1 MKKMI
6 LNILLGVLIF
16 LLAVVIVWAL
26 ISNGKIR
33 EYADED
39 GISDKFVMEINGAN
53 QGFFING
60 RDIDNPILLLIS
72 SGPGTDDYFL
82 TERFDDMHL
91 DDIFTVVYWDYRGMG
106 IAYDSDID
114 PASITTEVLIEDT
127 KAVTDYLKKR
137 FEREKIYVMGFSGG
151 THIGI
156 MAAEKYPE
164 DYYAYIGMAQ
174 VVTDS
179 TERDKLMYEFMKDE
193 FTRRGDKSRLKKLD
207 ELVTFEGDEMHC
219 KDWYDFVYLL
229 HEAGGGTTHNE
240 SELTGITIPIIM
252 SHCYTISEKIKYI
265 RGMKMYRTTTLDSEL
280 ENFDYREDKTEFEIP
295 IFFLSGEYDYNCPWP
310 LVEGYCDKITA
321 PDKGFYLIKDAA
333 HSPLWENANDSFEAM
348 REILEKTYER

>member
-1 MKKMI
+1 MKRIM
-6 LNILLGVLIF
+6 LNILLGVVIF
-16 LLAVVIVWAL
+16 IGAVLIVWAL

-33 EYADED
+33 EYTDED
-39 GISDKFVMEINGAN
+39 SISDKFVMEINGAN

-82 TERFDDMHL
+82 TERFEDMHL

-106 IAYDSDID
+106 IAYDADID

-151 THIGI
+151 THIGL

-193 FTRRGDKSRLKKLD
+193 FTRRDDKSSLKKLE
-207 ELVTFEGDEMHC
+207 ELVTFEGGEMHC

-240 SELTGITIPIIM
+240 TELTGITIPIIM
-252 SHCYTISEKIKYI
+252 SHCYTISEKIKFI

-280 ENFDYREDKTEFEIP
+280 ENFDYREDKAEFEIP
-295 IFFLSGEYDYNCPWP
+295 VFFLSGEYDYNCPWP
-310 LVEGYCDKITA
+310 LVEDYCGRISA
-321 PDKGFYLIKDAA
+321 PDKGFFLIKDAA
-333 HSPLWENANDSFEAM
+333 HSPLWENARDSFDAM
-348 REILEKTYER
+348 AGILEKTYER